1 MARKLF
7 DYISD
12 INYKELKI
20 LTTDMGW
27 KEEDDRDYNS
37 FVVNRT
43 LSYFSD
49 TVAFA
54 NEMNFRAHTPPKSQ
68 FDFLIN
74 TVRKRKR
81 FAKWI
86 KPIIG
91 SDLEVIKKYYE
102 CNTRVANMYLFI
114 LTTEEVDELREKVS
128 KGGRVYG

>member
-1 MARKLF
+1 MPRKLF

-12 INYKELKI
+12 INYKEIKI
-20 LTTDMGW
+20 LSEGKGW
-27 KEEDDRDYNS
+27 EEQDDRDYNS

-43 LSYFSD
+43 LSYFND
-49 TVAFA
+49 TVAYA
-54 NEMNFRAHTPPKSQ
+54 NEMNFRAFLANRSQ

-91 SDLEVIKKYYE
+91 SDIDVIKKYYE
-102 CNTRVANMYLFI
+102 CNTKIANMYLCI
-114 LTTEEVDELREKVS
+114 LTTEQVDELREKVS